1 VELSRINLNLLLVL
15 QQLLELRS
23 VSNAARALNLT
34 QPAISRSLAQLRELF
49 DDPLLVRVGN
59 QMQLTARGEELQRQ
73 LPPVLQQLEAF
84 FTPGHFSAEHFQG
97 RFNIAITDYIGE
109 HILPT
114 LVGEL
119 TREVPG
125 LRLHFHLWE
134 PGMIGDLRE
143 GRLDM
148 AACVLD
154 QVPDDIHGREVG
166 ADTWACLMRAGHP
179 LASATLDL
187 DAYTAADH
195 ISISGGGDKNRLVD
209 EALAAQGLRRHVRA
223 SIPFIQ
229 AALAFTANSD
239 ALLTLPAHMAQSLAP
254 AFGLVQRPLPLQLP
268 PVQYYLLWH
277 RRAQHDAAHRFLR
290 ERLFQAL
297 AESPFSH

>member
-1 VELSRINLNLLLVL
+1 MELSRINLNLLRVL
-15 QQLLELRS
+15 QQLLQQQS
-23 VSNAARALNLT
+23 VTDAARALNLT
-34 QPAISRSLAQLRELF
+34 QPAISRNLAQLRELF

-59 QMQLTARGEELQRQ
+59 RMQLTARAEELQRQ
-73 LPPVLQQLEAF
+73 LPLVLQQLEAF
-84 FTPGHFSAEHFQG
+84 FAPGHFSAEHFQG

-109 HILPT
+109 HILPA

-119 TREVPG
+119 MRRVPG

-166 ADTWACLMRAGHP
+166 RDSWVCLLRPDHP
-179 LASATLDL
+179 LASRTLDL
-187 DAYTAADH
+187 AAYTEADH
-195 ISISGGGDKNRLVD
+195 INISGGGDKNRLVD
-209 EALAAQGLRRHVRA
+209 EALAEHGLRRRVRA
-223 SIPFIQ
+223 TIPFIQ
-229 AALAFTANSD
+229 GALAFAAHSD
-239 ALLTLPAHMAQSLAP
+239 CLLTLPAHMADRLATD
-254 AFGLVQRPLPLQLP
+254 FGLIARPLPLALP
-268 PVQYYLLWH
+268 PVHYYLLWH
-277 RRAQHDAAHRFLR
+277 RRVQHDAAHRFLR

-297 AESPFSH
+297 VESPFSR